1 MKNLKNWFQPHARC
15 KKTSA
20 ALLLM
25 RLIMG
30 TAFILHGLGKI
41 QNPFGWMGPEA
52 PVPGIFQFL
61 AALSEFGGGIS
72 LILGL
77 LVPLFAS
84 GLAFTMLVATSM
96 HMFVMKDPFVNPMGG
111 SSYELALTYFGL
123 SLVWLTVGPGK
134 FSLDK
139 MIFGERPKH

>member
-1 MKNLKNWFQPHARC
+1 
-15 KKTSA
+15 
-20 ALLLM
+20 M

-30 TAFILHGLGKI
+30 AAFILHGLGKI

-96 HMFVMKDPFVNPMGG
+96 HMFVMKDPFVNPTGG

-123 SLVWLTVGPGK
+123 SLVWLAVGPGK
-134 FSLDK
+134 FALDK
-139 MIFGERPKH
+139 MIFGEKQKN

>member
-1 MKNLKNWFQPHARC
+1 
-15 KKTSA
+15 
-20 ALLLM
+20 M

-30 TAFILHGLGKI
+30 TAFIWHGLGKI

-52 PVPGIFQFL
+52 PVPGILQFL

-84 GLAFTMLVATSM
+84 GLTVTMLVATAM
-96 HMFVMKDPFVNPMGG
+96 HMFMFKDPFVNTTGG

-123 SLVWLTVGPGK
+123 SVVWLTVGPGK